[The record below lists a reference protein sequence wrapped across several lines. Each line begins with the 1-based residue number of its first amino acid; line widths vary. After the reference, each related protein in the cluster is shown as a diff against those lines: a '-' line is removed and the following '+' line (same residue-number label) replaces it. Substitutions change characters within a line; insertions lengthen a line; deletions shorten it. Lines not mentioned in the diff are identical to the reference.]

1 MNKDLKLRRNIWF
14 CLGIVLLI
22 ATIWNISC
30 DSSFGLFYLILAVI
44 SSVGALRNHKELTGY
59 TD

>member
-14 CLGIVLLI
+14 CLGVVLLI
-22 ATIWNISC
+22 ATIWSIFCNNN
-30 DSSFGLFYLILAVI
+30 FGLFYLVLTVI

>member
-14 CLGIVLLI
+14 CLGIVLFI
-22 ATIWNISC
+22 ASIYSIFC
-30 DSSFGLFYLILAVI
+30 DSNYGLFYLILTVI
-44 SSVGALRNHKELTGY
+44 SSIGALRNHKELTGY